1 MKPSGKS
8 FLQTV
13 LAPLISISL
22 LLVVWQLAI
31 LVFKLHP
38 IILPPPLSVLKALWV
53 QREVLFRATCVT
65 GGAALAGLGCSIL
78 FGSLLAVLFSQSRW
92 IRAACFPYVIFLQTV
107 PIVAIAPLLIIWSG
121 YNFRTIVI
129 VSFII
134 SLFPIVS
141 NVTAGLISI
150 DRNLLELFKLYH
162 ANRWQTLLRLRI
174 PAAVSHL
181 VLGARISSG
190 LAVIGT
196 IVGEFFVGN
205 GGQYDG
211 LGSVMTGWQSLQ
223 KTDALMAA
231 IIVSTILGVAM
242 FSIVNLLA
250 STVLYRWTKSSGLDD
265 AS

>member
-1 MKPSGKS
+1 
-8 FLQTV
+8 
-13 LAPLISISL
+13 
-22 LLVVWQLAI
+22 
-31 LVFKLHP
+31 
-38 IILPPPLSVLKALWV
+38 
-53 QREVLFRATCVT
+53 
-65 GGAALAGLGCSIL
+65 
-78 FGSLLAVLFSQSRW
+78 
-92 IRAACFPYVIFLQTV
+92 
-107 PIVAIAPLLIIWSG
+107 
-121 YNFRTIVI
+121 VI

-190 LAVIGT
+190 MAVIGT

-242 FSIVNLLA
+242 FAIVNLIS
-250 STVLYRWTKSSGLDD
+250 STLLYRWTKSSGLDD
-265 AS
+265 AL